1 MSKSVVLYGLKK
13 CSTCVKAM
21 KWLDAQG
28 IQYRFV
34 DYRDNPVNDETLKDW
49 AEQVGWD
56 KLINRASMT
65 WRNLPESQK
74 QPTSEDDYLALVN
87 AYPTPVKRP
96 VAVGLASDVVL
107 GFSDK
112 KYAGLKG

>member
-34 DYRDNPVNDETLKDW
+34 DYR
-49 AEQVGWD
+49 
-56 KLINRASMT
+56 
-65 WRNLPESQK
+65 
-74 QPTSEDDYLALVN
+74 
-87 AYPTPVKRP
+87 
-96 VAVGLASDVVL
+96 
-107 GFSDK
+107 
-112 KYAGLKG
+112 